1 MQRMVR
7 GFLIVVSVLNG
18 LAGLICGVLFIAGPD
33 GHLLLAGA
41 LLPVIETLPLAHV
54 FFRDFLWIGVAMLFV
69 LGLPNLIAAV
79 MLLRK
84 SERQYIASLVAG
96 ILLILWCSFEMSF
109 MFNVPAVAYFVVGV
123 LSALCSIL
131 LLRPAPAGV

>member
-54 FFRDFLWIGVAMLFV
+54 FFRDFLWIGVVMLLA
-69 LGLPNLIAAV
+69 LGFPNLMAAV
-79 MLLRK
+79 MLLRRN
-84 SERQYIASLVAG
+84 ERQYVATLVAG
-96 ILLILWCSFEMSF
+96 TLLILWSGFEMAF
-109 MFNVPAVAYFVVGV
+109 MLNAPAFGYFVVGV
-123 LSALCSIL
+123 LSVLCSIL
-131 LLRPAPAGV
+131 LLLPARASA